1 MVKAIIYELPNG
13 PSDKNVL
20 AKYFIVDFKQSTLS
34 SDEPIIEG
42 APSTWISVPV
52 VTNRCKKNC
61 CLVSAIPLR
70 VYIAMTIHKAQ
81 GVTVGEGMDF
91 EKLIMY
97 LTVAEQR
104 TTPVIELVAF
114 YRVKNQNTLQL
125 ETLCVNWQSQTSK
138 ILATY
143 QHTKHVETTK
153 QC

>member
-1 MVKAIIYELPNG
+1 M
-13 PSDKNVL
+13 
-20 AKYFIVDFKQSTLS
+20 
-34 SDEPIIEG
+34 
-42 APSTWISVPV
+42 
-52 VTNRCKKNC
+52 
-61 CLVSAIPLR
+61 
-70 VYIAMTIHKAQ
+70 
-81 GVTVGEGMDF
+81 TVGEGMDF
-91 EKLIMY
+91 EKLLVY